1 MSGLRPAHCVVELAG
16 EQLWLLASKAI
27 YWPARKMLIIA
38 DIHFGKAAA
47 FRALGVPVPRG
58 TTTQNLL
65 ALDTLLA
72 TYACEEIVF
81 LGDFL
86 HARAA
91 HAAATVAAMLAWRA
105 RHRDV
110 RLTVVRGNHDAHAGD
125 PAAALGIRM
134 VDEPYSVGKLSF
146 CHHPDTAAPGYVL
159 AGHVHPVYHLR
170 ADGDGLRL
178 PCFLLGRERAI
189 LPAFGAFTG
198 GHALRPAAGERVYV
212 TADAAIFA
220 IPANC

>member
-1 MSGLRPAHCVVELAG
+1 MNGQRPAHCVVELAG
-16 EQLWLLASKAI
+16 ELVWLLAHKAV

-65 ALDTLLA
+65 ALDALLVSHV
-72 TYACEEIVF
+72 CEEIVF

-91 HAAATVAAMLAWRA
+91 HADATVAAMLAWRM
-105 RHRDV
+105 RHADV

-125 PAAALGIRM
+125 PAAALGISM
-134 VDEPYSVGKLSF
+134 VNEPHQVGKLSF
-146 CHHPDTAAPGYVL
+146 CHHPDTVAPGYVL
-159 AGHVHPVYHLR
+159 AGHVHPVFHLR
-170 ADGDGLRL
+170 ADRNGLRL
-178 PCFLLGRERAI
+178 PCFLLGRQRAI
-189 LPAFGAFTG
+189 LPSFGAFTG
-198 GHALRPAAGERVYV
+198 GHAVQPAAGERVYV
-212 TADAAIFA
+212 TADAAIFP

>member
-1 MSGLRPAHCVVELAG
+1 MSGSQAHCVVELAG
-16 EQLWLLASKAI
+16 EILWLLAHKAV
-27 YWPARKMLIIA
+27 YWPARKMLVIA

-65 ALDTLLA
+65 ALDALLA
-72 TYACEEIVF
+72 SYACEEIVF

-91 HAAATVAAMLAWRA
+91 HAPATVAAMLAWRA
-105 RHRDV
+105 RHRDL

-134 VDEPYSVGKLSF
+134 VDEPHQVGKLSF
-146 CHHPDTAAPGYVL
+146 CHHPDTVAPAYVL
-159 AGHVHPVYHLR
+159 AGHVHPVFHLR
-170 ADGDGLRL
+170 GDIGGLRL
-178 PCFLLGRERAI
+178 PCFLLGRQRAI
-189 LPAFGAFTG
+189 LPSFGAFTG
-198 GHALRPAAGERVYV
+198 GHAVRPGVGERVYV
-212 TADAAIFA
+212 TADAAIFPL
-220 IPANC
+220 PANC

>member
-1 MSGLRPAHCVVELAG
+1 MSGPQAHCVVELAG
-16 EQLWLLASKAI
+16 EILWLLAHKAV
-27 YWPARKMLIIA
+27 YWPARKMLVIA

-65 ALDTLLA
+65 ALDALLA
-72 TYACEEIVF
+72 SYACEEIVF

-91 HAAATVAAMLAWRA
+91 HAPATVAAMLAWRA
-105 RHRDV
+105 RHPAL

-125 PAAALGIRM
+125 PTAALGIGM
-134 VDEPYSVGKLSF
+134 VDEPHQVGKLSF

-159 AGHVHPVYHLR
+159 AGHVHPVFHLR
-170 ADGDGLRL
+170 AERGGLRL
-178 PCFLLGRERAI
+178 PCFLLGRQRAI
-189 LPAFGAFTG
+189 LPSFGAFTG
-198 GHALRPAAGERVYV
+198 GHAVRPGAGECVYV
-212 TADAAIFA
+212 TADAAIFPL
-220 IPANC
+220 PANC